1 MQVIYTEDI
10 SKNYCGIFL
19 AKDNYHSY
27 YPQPWDD
34 FDYKIKFKIYY
45 KESEHER
52 EQLLGFIRVL
62 KKDKKNTFSY
72 FKEFGTKLD
81 EDNYEVSDLLDES
94 MISLPLELNFYKKIK
109 VLFDSDENKIIEFLD
124 SIRDASYLIED
135 EEEFSKFEGYSGSLM
150 REGSASEAIIKK
162 GYPISIGRL
171 PNNSNFKVNIELDE
185 SKFDNIVLNF
195 DIEREYGQRNINL
208 LIGKNG
214 SGKTYI
220 IDQLIKTILGVD
232 SRKIDY
238 PYFNKV
244 VVSAFSPFESF
255 LTISDLSEA
264 YKLKNNNGELLKG
277 KNRKNRLAVNKYS
290 YIGFRNER
298 NDFDKNYPK
307 RRSVTAILNILRY
320 DEDNLWWGEVR
331 KKELLKDTLSLS
343 IDFDNIFLKNKK
355 GDFISIDS
363 IDKENCNQVE
373 KKDGVFFRKNEKIVP
388 LSSGQEIY
396 SYLIPTLISEI
407 ESETLLL
414 VDEPELYLHPGL
426 ELGLIKMLKNLLK
439 AFKSFA
445 VIATHSSILTR
456 EVDREAVKILKRE
469 GDYTTVTPPSIQTYG
484 ADIESI
490 ISEVFEDDLESKIY
504 EHIIDNLI
512 EDDAELTINEVNK
525 EFGDAGLIYFISK
538 NSDENIEFED

>member
-19 AKDNYHSY
+19 AKDNYRTGFS
-27 YPQPWDD
+27 QPWDD

-45 KESEHER
+45 KKSEQEK

-62 KKDKKNTFSY
+62 KKDKTNTFAY
-72 FKEFGTKLD
+72 FKEFGKKLD

-94 MISLPLELNFYKKIK
+94 MISLPLEVNFYKKIK
-109 VLFDSDENKIIEFLD
+109 VLFDSDENKIIEFLG
-124 SIRDASYLIED
+124 SIRDASYFIED
-135 EEEFSKFEGYSGSLM
+135 EEEFSKFDGYSGSLM

-255 LTISDLSEA
+255 LTVGDLGEA
-264 YKLKNNNGELLKG
+264 YKLKNNNGVLLKG
-277 KNRKNRLAVNKYS
+277 KYRKNRLPVNKYS

-307 RRSVTAILNILRY
+307 KRSVSAILNILRY

-331 KKELLKDTLSLS
+331 KKDLLKDTLSLS

-363 IDKENCNQVE
+363 IDKKNSNQIE
-373 KKDGVFFRKNEKIVP
+373 KNDGVFFRKNEKIVP

-469 GDYTTVTPPSIQTYG
+469 GNYTTVTSPSIQTYG

-504 EHIIDNLI
+504 EHIIDVLI
-512 EDDAELTINEVNK
+512 EDEADLTINEVNK

-538 NSDENIEFED
+538 SSDDNIEFED